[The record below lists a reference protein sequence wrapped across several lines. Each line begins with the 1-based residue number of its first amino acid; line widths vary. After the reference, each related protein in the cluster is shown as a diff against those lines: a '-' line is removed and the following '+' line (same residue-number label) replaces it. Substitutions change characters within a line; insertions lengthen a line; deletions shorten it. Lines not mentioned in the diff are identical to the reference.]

1 MIPTAV
7 DRIRREADQALLHI
21 VSEQVMEQTEIL

>member
-7 DRIRREADQALLHI
+7 ARIRREADQALLDI
-21 VSEQVMEQTEIL
+21 VAQPVMEQTEIL